1 MLRREHAGAPKPKRL
16 GMAPATA
23 NLVPAPAANSGYST
37 REVAD
42 TLGLAQQRIRRYRQ
56 RLLLASKCEESGEY
70 RFSFQDMVLLRTAK
84 GLLEADVAPRRALA
98 ALAKLTGSNEKP
110 LSAMRV
116 SADGGTVVVRD
127 GEALWDA
134 ETGQGHLSFAAR
146 PPGQVHALSPSSTGR
161 QRATNTP
168 LAGGVH
174 EAKPGEREARGQS
187 ASAAVEELDSDDWYN
202 LGLDLEDSEPAQ
214 APAAYQR
221 SIALNPGNADAH
233 VNLGRLYQGSGD
245 VKRATRHYQL
255 ALNAAP
261 NHQLASYNLGTVF
274 DELGEID
281 AALAYYQKAPDIPDA
296 HYNLARIFELRGD
309 EVSTRRHMR
318 NYKRLLDE

>member
-1 MLRREHAGAPKPKRL
+1 MANGTAANT
-16 GMAPATA
+16 APA
-23 NLVPAPAANSGYST
+23 PAPAASSGYST
-37 REVAD
+37 REVANA
-42 TLGLAQQRIRRYRQ
+42 LGLAEQRIHRYRQ
-56 RLLLASKCEESGEY
+56 RLLLASRHEDSGEY

-84 GLLEADVAPRRALA
+84 SLLDADVAPRRALA
-98 ALAKLTGSNEKP
+98 ALAKLTRSTEKP

-116 SADGGTVVVRD
+116 SADGGTVVIRD
-127 GEALWDA
+127 SEALWNA
-134 ETGQGHLSFAAR
+134 ETGQGHLSFATR
-146 PPGQVHALSPSSTGR
+146 SFGQVHALPSSGADR
-161 QRATNTP
+161 QKTVAATAP

-174 EAKPGEREARGQS
+174 ETKPSEREARGQS
-187 ASAAVEELDSDDWYN
+187 ASVVIEELDSDDWYN
-202 LGLDLEDSEPAQ
+202 LGLDMEDTEPAQ

-261 NHQLASYNLGTVF
+261 DHQLASYNLGTVF

-281 AALAYYQKAPDIPDA
+281 AALAYYRMAPDIPDA

-309 EVSTRRHMR
+309 EVATRRHMR
-318 NYKRLLDE
+318 NYKQLLDE